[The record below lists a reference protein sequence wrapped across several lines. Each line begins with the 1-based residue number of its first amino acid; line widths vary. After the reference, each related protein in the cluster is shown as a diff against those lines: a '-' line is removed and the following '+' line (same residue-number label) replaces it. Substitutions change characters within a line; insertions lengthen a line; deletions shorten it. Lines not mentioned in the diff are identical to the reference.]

1 MTDETA
7 PPADTDPN
15 RADNGPEAAA
25 KSAPTAADDQ
35 TEALRAEV
43 AQLKDQMLRYA
54 ADAENTK
61 RRAEREAND
70 ARHFAIQRFSQDLLG
85 SADNLARALQ
95 AAPRDADDPA
105 VKNLVTGIEMIEKDL
120 IAAFD
125 RNGLK
130 RLDPPRGAKFDPHR
144 HQAMMEQPADDVG
157 AGAVLQV
164 MQAGYE
170 LHGRLVR
177 PAMVIVSA
185 KGSSGDA
192 PTEAPVANPYAHPEA
207 GSGAGVSVDEKA

>member
-1 MTDETA
+1 MTDE
-7 PPADTDPN
+7 ADTPAEHD
-15 RADNGPEAAA
+15 ALGAAA
-25 KSAPTAADDQ
+25 DAILAEDQ
-35 TEALRAEV
+35 AETLRAEI
-43 AQLKDQMLRYA
+43 AQLKEQVLRVA

-70 ARHFAIQRFSQDLLG
+70 ARHYAIQRFSNDLLG
-85 SADNLARALQ
+85 AADNLSRALQ
-95 AAPRDADDPA
+95 AAPRDNVDPA
-105 VKNLVTGIEMIEKDL
+105 VKNLITGIEMIEKDL

-144 HQAMMEQPADDVG
+144 HQAMMEQPATDVG

-185 KGSSGDA
+185 KGSTGDA
-192 PTEAPVANPYAHPEA
+192 PAEPAAANPYAHPEA
-207 GSGAGVSVDEKA
+207 AAGVSVDEKA

>member
-1 MTDETA
+1 MNDDAETPA
-7 PPADTDPN
+7 PDDLA
-15 RADNGPEAAA
+15 EAADRILA
-25 KSAPTAADDQ
+25 ED
-35 TEALRAEV
+35 EAETLRAEI
-43 AQLKDQMLRYA
+43 AQLKEQMLRVA
-54 ADAENTK
+54 ADAENSK

-70 ARHFAIQRFSQDLLG
+70 ARHFAIQRFAQDLLG

-95 AAPRDADDPA
+95 AAPREDADPA
-105 VKNLVTGIEMIEKDL
+105 VKNLVTGIEMVEKDL
-120 IAAFD
+120 VGAFE

-164 MQAGYE
+164 VQVGYE

-177 PAMVIVSA
+177 PAMVVVSA
-185 KGSSGDA
+185 KGSSGA
-192 PTEAPVANPYAHPEA
+192 TPTDTPAANPYAHTDDEA
-207 GSGAGVSVDEKA
+207 GAGASVDEKA

>member
-1 MTDETA
+1 MTDEAET
-7 PPADTDPN
+7 PADAAPETANPETDP
-15 RADNGPEAAA
+15 
-25 KSAPTAADDQ
+25 

-70 ARHFAIQRFSQDLLG
+70 ARHYAIQRFSQDLLG
-85 SADNLARALQ
+85 AADNLARALA
-95 AAPRDADDPA
+95 AAPRDNVDPT
-105 VKNLVTGIEMIEKDL
+105 VKNLITGIEMIEKDL
-120 IAAFD
+120 IGAFD

-157 AGAVLQV
+157 AGAILQV
-164 MQAGYE
+164 MQPGYE

-185 KGSSGDA
+185 KGSTG
-192 PTEAPVANPYAHPEA
+192 EAPAEPASANPYASPDA
-207 GSGAGVSVDEKA
+207 GNGAGVSVDEKA

>member
-1 MTDETA
+1 MTDD
-7 PPADTDPN
+7 ADTPSDP
-15 RADNGPEAAA
+15 AAA
-25 KSAPTAADDQ
+25 EPQPPTSAADEVD
-35 TEALRAEV
+35 ALRAEV
-43 AQLKDQMLRYA
+43 AQLKEQMLRVA

-70 ARHFAIQRFSQDLLG
+70 ARHYAIQRFAQDLLG
-85 SADNLARALQ
+85 AADNLSRALQ
-95 AAPRDADDPA
+95 AAPRDDADAA
-105 VKNLVTGIEMIEKDL
+105 VKNLITGIEMIEKDL
-120 IAAFD
+120 VGAFD

-164 MQAGYE
+164 MQPGYE

-177 PAMVIVSA
+177 PAMVVVSA
-185 KGSSGDA
+185 KGSTGETPADA
-192 PTEAPVANPYAHPEA
+192 PAANPYAHP
-207 GSGAGVSVDEKA
+207 GASAESGVSVDEKA

>member
-1 MTDETA
+1 MTDDAET
-7 PPADTDPN
+7 PADIDED
-15 RADNGPEAAA
+15 ALD
-25 KSAPTAADDQ
+25 ADDASVDE

-43 AQLKDQMLRYA
+43 AQLKEQVLRVA
-54 ADAENTK
+54 ADAENAK

-70 ARHFAIQRFSQDLLG
+70 ARHFAIQRFAQDLLG
-85 SADNLARALQ
+85 AADNMARALQ
-95 AAPRDADDPA
+95 AAPRDAADPA

-120 IAAFD
+120 IAAFE

-177 PAMVIVSA
+177 PAMVVVSA
-185 KGSSGDA
+185 KGSTGDA
-192 PTEAPVANPYAHPEA
+192 PAEPVAANPYAHADGAEA
-207 GSGAGVSVDEKA
+207 GAAVDEKA

>member
-1 MTDETA
+1 MTDE
-7 PPADTDPN
+7 ADTPAEPYTEDETSVV
-15 RADNGPEAAA
+15 DE
-25 KSAPTAADDQ
+25 

-43 AQLKDQMLRYA
+43 AQLKEQMLRVA
-54 ADAENTK
+54 ADAENAK

-70 ARHFAIQRFSQDLLG
+70 ARHFAIQRFAQDLLG
-85 SADNLARALQ
+85 AADNLARALQ
-95 AAPRDADDPA
+95 AAPHDAAEPA
-105 VKNLVTGIEMIEKDL
+105 LKNLVTGIEMIEKDL
-120 IAAFD
+120 IGAFD

-130 RLDPPRGAKFDPHR
+130 RIEPPRGAKFDPHR

-192 PTEAPVANPYAHPEA
+192 PAEHAAANPYAHPA
-207 GSGAGVSVDEKA
+207 DGGGAGVSVDEKA

>member
-1 MTDETA
+1 MTDDTA
-7 PPADTDPN
+7 PPADPN
-15 RADNGPEAAA
+15 PAETGPDTAQKA
-25 KSAPTAADDQ
+25 APTATEDQ
-35 TEALRAEV
+35 VQVLRAEV

-70 ARHFAIQRFSQDLLG
+70 ARFYAIQRFSQDLLG
-85 SADNLARALQ
+85 AADNLARALQ
-95 AAPRDADDPA
+95 AAPRGADDPA
-105 VKNLVTGIEMIEKDL
+105 VNNLVTGIEMIEKDL
-120 IAAFD
+120 LSAFE

-185 KGSSGDA
+185 KGSTGDT

>member
-1 MTDETA
+1 MTDE
-7 PPADTDPN
+7 ADTP
-15 RADNGPEAAA
+15 AAP
-25 KSAPTAADDQ
+25 APTDPSPEVAGGGEDQ
-35 TEALRAEV
+35 TDALRAEL
-43 AQLKDQMLRYA
+43 AQLKEQVLRVA

-70 ARHFAIQRFSQDLLG
+70 ARHYAIQRFSQDLLG
-85 SADNLARALQ
+85 AADNLSRALL
-95 AAPRDADDPA
+95 AAPRDAADPA

-164 MQAGYE
+164 MQPGYE

-185 KGSSGDA
+185 KGSTG
-192 PTEAPVANPYAHPEA
+192 EAPAEPAAANPYAHPEA
-207 GSGAGVSVDEKA
+207 GKGAGVSVDEKA

>member
-1 MTDETA
+1 MTDEADT
-7 PPADTDPN
+7 PADPAPN
-15 RADNGPEAAA
+15 DTPPE
-25 KSAPTAADDQ
+25 SSGGGEDQ
-35 TEALRAEV
+35 TDALRAEIN
-43 AQLKDQMLRYA
+43 QLKEQVLRVA

-85 SADNLARALQ
+85 AADNLARALL
-95 AAPRDADDPA
+95 AAPRDASDPA

-164 MQAGYE
+164 MQPGYE

-192 PTEAPVANPYAHPEA
+192 PAEPPVANPYAQDA
-207 GSGAGVSVDEKA
+207 GAGAGVSVDEKA

>member
-1 MTDETA
+1 MTDEAET
-7 PPADTDPN
+7 PADTN
-15 RADNGPEAAA
+15 AAPA
-25 KSAPTAADDQ
+25 APDDQQDQ
-35 TEALRAEV
+35 TEALRAEI
-43 AQLKDQMLRYA
+43 AQLKEQVLRVA

-70 ARHFAIQRFSQDLLG
+70 ARHYAIQRFSQDLLG
-85 SADNLARALQ
+85 AADNLARALQ
-95 AAPRDADDPA
+95 AAPRDDADPA

-185 KGSSGDA
+185 KGSSG
-192 PTEAPVANPYAHPEA
+192 EAPAEPASANPYASPET
-207 GSGAGVSVDEKA
+207 GNGAGVSVDEKA

>member
-1 MTDETA
+1 MTDDADTPAETD
-7 PPADTDPN
+7 PETADTD
-15 RADNGPEAAA
+15 AAV
-25 KSAPTAADDQ
+25 DE

-43 AQLKDQMLRYA
+43 AQLKEQVLRVA
-54 ADAENTK
+54 ADAENYA
-61 RRAEREAND
+61 RRKDREAND

-85 SADNLARALQ
+85 AADNLTRALQ
-95 AAPRDADDPA
+95 AAPRDAADPA

-120 IAAFD
+120 IGAFD

-130 RLDPPRGAKFDPHR
+130 RIDPPRGAKFDPHR

-185 KGSSGDA
+185 KGSSG
-192 PTEAPVANPYAHPEA
+192 EAPAEPVAANPYAHADGEA
-207 GSGAGVSVDEKA
+207 GAGAAVDEKA

>member
-1 MTDETA
+1 MTDDTA
-7 PPADTDPN
+7 PPADPKP
-15 RADNGPEAAA
+15 AEPGPE
-25 KSAPTAADDQ
+25 TAQKIAEGQ
-35 TEALRAEV
+35 VEALRAEV

-70 ARHFAIQRFSQDLLG
+70 ARFYAIQRFSQDLLG
-85 SADNLARALQ
+85 AADNLARALQ
-95 AAPRDADDPA
+95 AAPREADDPA

-120 IAAFD
+120 LSAFE

-170 LHGRLVR
+170 LNGRLVR

-185 KGSSGDA
+185 KGSAGDA
-192 PTEAPVANPYAHPEA
+192 PAEPAVANPYAHPEA

>member
-1 MTDETA
+1 MTDDAET
-7 PPADTDPN
+7 PADPN
-15 RADNGPEAAA
+15 SAESSEADLAGGPDE
-25 KSAPTAADDQ
+25 

-43 AQLKDQMLRYA
+43 AQLKEQMLRVA
-54 ADAENTK
+54 ADAENSK

-70 ARHFAIQRFSQDLLG
+70 ARHFAIQRFAQDLLG
-85 SADNLARALQ
+85 AADNLARALQ
-95 AAPRDADDPA
+95 AAPRDAADPA

-120 IAAFD
+120 VAAFD

-164 MQAGYE
+164 VQAGYE

-185 KGSSGDA
+185 KGSTGDT
-192 PTEAPVANPYAHPEA
+192 PTEPAVAANPYAHADAEA
-207 GSGAGVSVDEKA
+207 GAGAAVDEKA

>member
-1 MTDETA
+1 MTDE
-7 PPADTDPN
+7 ADTPAEPN
-15 RADNGPEAAA
+15 TAEAQVDAV
-25 KSAPTAADDQ
+25 D
-35 TEALRAEV
+35 EAETLRAEV
-43 AQLKDQMLRYA
+43 VQLKEQMLRIA

-70 ARHFAIQRFSQDLLG
+70 ARHFAIQRFAQDLLG
-85 SADNLARALQ
+85 AADNLSRALQ
-95 AAPRDADDPA
+95 AAPHDAA
-105 VKNLVTGIEMIEKDL
+105 EGALKNLVTGIEMIEKDL
-120 IAAFD
+120 ISAFD

-130 RLDPPRGAKFDPHR
+130 RLDPPRGSKFDPHR

-164 MQAGYE
+164 MQPGYE

-185 KGSSGDA
+185 KGSSGESPA
-192 PTEAPVANPYAHPEA
+192 EPAAANPYAHPDTGAE
-207 GSGAGVSVDEKA
+207 AGVSVDEKA

>member
-1 MTDETA
+1 MTDEAET
-7 PPADTDPN
+7 PADD
-15 RADNGPEAAA
+15 AAA
-25 KSAPTAADDQ
+25 APHAANLGEDP
-35 TEALRAEV
+35 TEALRAEI
-43 AQLKDQMLRYA
+43 AQLKEQVLRVA

-70 ARHFAIQRFSQDLLG
+70 ARHYAIQKFSQDLVG
-85 SADNLARALQ
+85 AADNFARALQ
-95 AAPRDADDPA
+95 AAPRDNVDPA
-105 VKNLVTGIEMIEKDL
+105 VKNLITGIEMIEKDL
-120 IAAFD
+120 ISAFD

-157 AGAVLQV
+157 PGAVLQV

-170 LHGRLVR
+170 LNGRLVR

-185 KGSSGDA
+185 KSSTGDA
-192 PTEAPVANPYAHPEA
+192 PVEPPVANPYAHSEP
-207 GSGAGVSVDEKA
+207 SAGVSVDEKA

>member
-1 MTDETA
+1 MTDEADT
-7 PPADTDPN
+7 PAD
-15 RADNGPEAAA
+15 AAPEAANA
-25 KSAPTAADDQ
+25 ETDP

-61 RRAEREAND
+61 RRAERDAND
-70 ARHFAIQRFSQDLLG
+70 ARHFAIQRFAQDLLG

-95 AAPRDADDPA
+95 AAPREDADPA
-105 VKNLVTGIEMIEKDL
+105 VKNLVIGLEMVEKDL
-120 IAAFD
+120 AGAFE

-185 KGSSGDA
+185 KGSTG
-192 PTEAPVANPYAHPEA
+192 EAPAEPASANPYASPDA
-207 GSGAGVSVDEKA
+207 GNGAGVSVDEKA

>member
-1 MTDETA
+1 MTDE
-7 PPADTDPN
+7 ADTPAEPN
-15 RADNGPEAAA
+15 PAETQPNPVDEAE
-25 KSAPTAADDQ
+25 T
-35 TEALRAEV
+35 LRAEI
-43 AQLKDQMLRYA
+43 AQLKEQMLRVA
-54 ADAENTK
+54 ADAENAK

-70 ARHFAIQRFSQDLLG
+70 ARHYAIQRFAQDLLG
-85 SADNLARALQ
+85 AADNLSRALQ
-95 AAPRDADDPA
+95 AAPRDAAEPA
-105 VKNLVTGIEMIEKDL
+105 LKNLVTGIEMIEKDL
-120 IAAFD
+120 ISAFD

-185 KGSSGDA
+185 KGSTG
-192 PTEAPVANPYAHPEA
+192 EAPAEPAAANPYAHPDTGAE
-207 GSGAGVSVDEKA
+207 SGVAVDEKA

>member
-1 MTDETA
+1 MTDENDT
-7 PPADTDPN
+7 PAEHD
-15 RADNGPEAAA
+15 AVEAAA
-25 KSAPTAADDQ
+25 DALLAED
-35 TEALRAEV
+35 EAETLRAEI
-43 AQLKDQMLRYA
+43 AQLKEQMLRVA
-54 ADAENTK
+54 ADAENAK

-85 SADNLARALQ
+85 AADNLARALQ
-95 AAPRDADDPA
+95 AAPRDAADPA
-105 VKNLVTGIEMIEKDL
+105 VKNLVAGIEMIEKDL
-120 IAAFD
+120 VGAFD

-157 AGAVLQV
+157 PGAVLQV
-164 MQAGYE
+164 VQAGYE

-185 KGSSGDA
+185 KGSTGASPA
-192 PTEAPVANPYAHPEA
+192 EPAAQANPYAHNDAEA
-207 GSGAGVSVDEKA
+207 GAGAAVDEKA

>member
-1 MTDETA
+1 MTDDADT
-7 PPADTDPN
+7 PADPA
-15 RADNGPEAAA
+15 ADAAA
-25 KSAPTAADDQ
+25 ADSAPASPGEDQ
-35 TEALRAEV
+35 VEALRAEV

-85 SADNLARALQ
+85 AADNLARALQ
-95 AAPRDADDPA
+95 AAPRDNVDPS
-105 VKNLVTGIEMIEKDL
+105 VRTLITGIEMIEKDL
-120 IAAFD
+120 LSAFE

-144 HQAMMEQPADDVG
+144 HQAMMEQAADDVG

-185 KGSSGDA
+185 KGSSG
-192 PTEAPVANPYAHPEA
+192 EAPAEPAVANPYANPDA
-207 GSGAGVSVDEKA
+207 KDGAGVAVDEKA

>member
-1 MTDETA
+1 MTDETDTPA
-7 PPADTDPN
+7 PDDLT
-15 RADNGPEAAA
+15 EAADRILA
-25 KSAPTAADDQ
+25 EDE
-35 TEALRAEV
+35 TETLRAEIG
-43 AQLKDQMLRYA
+43 QLKEQMLRVA
-54 ADAENTK
+54 ADAENAK

-70 ARHFAIQRFSQDLLG
+70 ARHYAIQRFAQDLLG

-95 AAPRDADDPA
+95 AAPREDADPA
-105 VKNLVTGIEMIEKDL
+105 VKNLVTGIEMVEKEL
-120 IAAFD
+120 VAAFD

-164 MQAGYE
+164 MQPGYE

-185 KGSSGDA
+185 KGSTGAAPTDA
-192 PTEAPVANPYAHPEA
+192 PTANPYAHNDDDA
-207 GSGAGVSVDEKA
+207 GAGASVDEKA

>member
-1 MTDETA
+1 MTDDADT
-7 PPADTDPN
+7 PADTEPAEFAGADP
-15 RADNGPEAAA
+15 ADASGEA
-25 KSAPTAADDQ
+25 
-35 TEALRAEV
+35 EALRAEI
-43 AQLKDQMLRYA
+43 AQLKEQVLRVA
-54 ADAENTK
+54 ADAENAK

-70 ARHFAIQRFSQDLLG
+70 ARHYAIQRFAQDLLG
-85 SADNLARALQ
+85 AADNLSRALQ
-95 AAPRDADDPA
+95 AAPRDDADPA

-120 IAAFD
+120 VGAFD

-164 MQAGYE
+164 VQPGYE

-177 PAMVIVSA
+177 PAMVVVSSKA
-185 KGSSGDA
+185 STG
-192 PTEAPVANPYAHPEA
+192 EAPAEPPPAANPYANADSEA
-207 GSGAGVSVDEKA
+207 GAGAAVDEKA